1 MFKNLQTAADLLTG
15 TLTYIYFL
23 GENRM
28 FTKLRIL
35 SVILFMLVN
44 NAAFAD
50 LAIIGHP
57 DSETGTLDTQNVR
70 KLFLGER
77 KSFPSGH
84 RATPIN
90 HSAGSPDRKEF
101 FSLVLNMPES
111 KHKRH
116 WKRKIAVGAG
126 SSPTEL
132 SSHAAVL
139 RSIANTPGSIGYI
152 DASKVDDT
160 VKVLFT
166 VRDFNDV

>member
-1 MFKNLQTAADLLTG
+1 
-15 TLTYIYFL
+15 
-23 GENRM
+23 M

-35 SVILFMLVN
+35 SVLLLMSVN

-57 DSETGTLDTQNVR
+57 DSETGELDAQNVR

-77 KSFPSGH
+77 KAFPNGH
-84 RATPIN
+84 HATPIN
-90 HSAGSPDRKEF
+90 HTAGSPDRKEF
-101 FSLVLNMPES
+101 FSLVLNMPE
-111 KHKRH
+111 KTHKRH

-132 SSHAAVL
+132 SSHSAVL
-139 RSIANTPGSIGYI
+139 KSIATTPGSIGYI

-166 VRDFNDV
+166 VQDFNEV

>member
-1 MFKNLQTAADLLTG
+1 
-15 TLTYIYFL
+15 
-23 GENRM
+23 M

-35 SVILFMLVN
+35 TAILLSMLVN

-50 LAIIGHP
+50 LAIITHP
-57 DSETGTLDTQNVR
+57 DSNTGEIDTQDVR

-77 KSFPSGH
+77 KAFPNGH
-84 RATPIN
+84 HATPIN
-90 HSAGSPDRKEF
+90 HTADSPDRKEF

-111 KHKRH
+111 THKRH

-126 SSPTEL
+126 NSPTEL
-132 SSHAAVL
+132 SSHSAVL
-139 RSIANTPGSIGYI
+139 ESIANTPGSIGYI

-166 VRDFNDV
+166 VRDFNAV

>member
-1 MFKNLQTAADLLTG
+1 
-15 TLTYIYFL
+15 
-23 GENRM
+23 M

-35 SVILFMLVN
+35 SALLFMLVN
-44 NAAFAD
+44 NAAFAE

-77 KSFPSGH
+77 KAFPSGH
-84 RATPIN
+84 HATPIN

-111 KHKRH
+111 THRRH

-132 SSHAAVL
+132 SSHSAIL
-139 RSIANTPGSIGYI
+139 KSIANTPGSIGYI
-152 DASKVDDT
+152 DASKVDET

-166 VRDFNDV
+166 VSDFNEV